1 MIVMAKWSLVGV
13 ALGVFVLSF
22 AGPAAAIVFTTI
34 DLNPSGFSESQALG
48 VSGGQQVGYG
58 VTTVGSNIH
67 ALLWTGTAT
76 NFVDLNGGFSGS
88 RANAVSGGQQV
99 GAGEGP
105 STGGNGHALL
115 WAGTAASVVDLNAF
129 LPSGYT
135 EASAFGI
142 DASGDIVGFAT
153 GPAIGGAIHAFLWE
167 PIEATVPEPSSLLL
181 VSTGLAGVGMARRL
195 RRRDRPGRV
204 D

>member
-1 MIVMAKWSLVGV
+1 MAKWSLVGV

-58 VTTVGSNIH
+58 VTTVGGDFH

-115 WAGTAASVVDLNAF
+115 WAGTAVSVMDLNPSG
-129 LPSGYT
+129 LSGYT
-135 EASAFGI
+135 AAG
-142 DASGDIVGFAT
+142 ASGSQA
-153 GPAIGGAIHAFLWE
+153 GGDGVT
-167 PIEATVPEPSSLLL
+167 TV
-181 VSTGLAGVGMARRL
+181 
-195 RRRDRPGRV
+195 
-204 D
+204 